1 MFNYAKELYQ
11 QGYTLEEFKEWRL
24 YLKDVAKFITSNLK
38 KRYNNGIYRDAV
50 VLYSMFPELDEIN
63 KKQLINELKSLGVEF
78 YDNGK
83 LWRY

>member
-1 MFNYAKELYQ
+1 MFNYAKEMYQ

-24 YLKDVAKFITSNLK
+24 YLKDVAEFITSNLK
-38 KRYNNGIYRDAV
+38 KRYNNGIYRDV
-50 VLYSMFPELDEIN
+50 IILQSMYPELDKLHI
-63 KKQLINELKSLGVEF
+63 KQLTIELKNLGVEF

>member
-1 MFNYAKELYQ
+1 MFNYSKEMYQ
-11 QGYTLEEFKEWRL
+11 QGYTLEDFTEFKT

-38 KRYNNGIYRDAV
+38 KRYNNGVYRDIII
-50 VLYSMFPELDEIN
+50 LKSMFPDIDEVHI
-63 KKQLINELKSLGVEF
+63 KQLTIELKSLGVEF